1 MAIIH
6 ELKINNFRGIKS
18 LTLKFN
24 NKKFICLLGR
34 GDSGKTTILNAI
46 SYVLSPNWNL
56 SFYDSDFF
64 EGNVNNSIEIEI
76 SLLDLPKKLINE
88 DKYGL
93 YIRGLDNNGVIQDE
107 LYNDYEKVLT
117 IKLEIKK
124 DLEPQWFVINN
135 RQEPKQISVN
145 DRAKFNV
152 FLVSDYIDQHF
163 SWSRG
168 NPLYSI
174 LKESLTSEDEKNSV
188 IIDSIREVIG
198 KISKDSFSQFKN
210 VTANIID
217 ASADFGINLNNLKTA
232 IDFRDIYFKE
242 GRACLHDNNIPLRLK
257 GKGTKRLISMAIQS
271 VLASFGGI
279 ILIDEIEQGLEPDR
293 VKNLVRSL
301 KKNNSGQIFI
311 TTHSRE
317 VITELEIDDLVM
329 ISRDNKNVIT
339 KELDINF
346 QKIIR
351 ACPEAAYVNK
361 VIVCEGKTEIGICRA
376 LDAYRKKNN
385 KKCMSYYN
393 CGYTDGTGSNFTERA
408 IKLKDLG
415 KSVCVFC
422 DSDNDNKLNPSKSK
436 LKEVGIRIFD
446 CDEGKAIEQ
455 QIFQDLPQY
464 GVKDL
469 VNYVLEY
476 NNLTID
482 QLKQSVKSKYE
493 GDFPDD
499 LMNSIT
505 LKMRQAIGEV
515 AKKKP
520 WFKRP
525 DHGEKLGSIIFDC
538 FEEMNDEKIKNQLE
552 SLSNWIDE

>member
-1 MAIIH
+1 MARIY
-6 ELKINNFRGIKS
+6 ELKINNFRGINS

-34 GDSGKTTILNAI
+34 GDSGKTTILDAI

-64 EGNVNNSIEIEI
+64 EGNVNNSIEIEV
-76 SLLDLPKKLINE
+76 SLLDLPEKLIRE
-88 DKYGL
+88 DMYGL
-93 YIRGLDNNGVIQDE
+93 YIRGFDNDGVIQDE
-107 LYNDYEKVLT
+107 LHNDSEKVLT
-117 IKLEIKK
+117 IKLEVKK

-135 RQEPKQISVN
+135 RQEPIHISAN

-152 FLVSDYIDQHF
+152 FMISDYIDRHF
-163 SWSRG
+163 SWNKG

-174 LKESLTSEDEKNSV
+174 LRENQSSEEEKNSV
-188 IIDSIREVIG
+188 IIDAIREAID
-198 KISKDSFSQFKN
+198 KIDQTSFSQFKN
-210 VTANIID
+210 VTDNIIGVL
-217 ASADFGINLNNLKTA
+217 ADFGIDLSNAKTTV
-232 IDFRDIYFKE
+232 DFKDLYIKE
-242 GRACLHDNNIPLRLK
+242 GRVCLHDGYVPLRLK
-257 GKGTKRLISMAIQS
+257 GKGTKRLISMAIQT
-271 VLASFGGI
+271 VLVRYGGI
-279 ILIDEIEQGLEPDR
+279 ILIDEVEQGLEPDR
-293 VKNLVRSL
+293 VRNLVRTL
-301 KKNNSGQIFI
+301 KKVNLGQIFI
-311 TTHSRE
+311 TTHSCE
-317 VITELEIDDLVM
+317 VITELEVDDLMM
-329 ISRDNKNVIT
+329 IKNNGKDVTILN
-339 KELDINF
+339 LDQKF
-346 QKIIR
+346 QDIIR
-351 ACPEAAYVNK
+351 ACPEALYAKK

-376 LDAYRKKNN
+376 LDTYRKKSD
-385 KKCMSYYN
+385 KEYMSFKDCVYIL
-393 CGYTDGTGSNFTERA
+393 GEGSSFIERA
-408 IKLKDLG
+408 MKLKKLG
-415 KSVCVFC
+415 LSVCVFC
-422 DSDNDNKLNPSKSK
+422 DSDDDTNLKLSKSN
-436 LKEVGIRIFD
+436 LEEAGIKIFD

-455 QIFQDLPQY
+455 QIFQDLPQH
-464 GVKDL
+464 GVEDL